1 MTVVTVSNTDQA
13 LLIILSTFL
22 AMFLLLSIIALIWL
36 LQILSELKKIIHR
49 AEQLARETESAFTSF
64 FEKTGPS
71 MALLRLVS
79 NMAEVVL
86 RNKKKHKHKKDE
98 EED

>member
-36 LQILSELKKIIHR
+36 LQILSELKKIIRR
-49 AEQLARETESAFTSF
+49 AEILARETESSINSF
-64 FEKTGPS
+64 FQKTGA
-71 MALLRLVS
+71 ALSLVRLIS
-79 NMAEVVL
+79 NMSEAVFG
-86 RNKKKHKHKKDE
+86 NKKKHKK
-98 EED
+98 EDD

>member
-22 AMFLLLSIIALIWL
+22 AMFLLLSIIALIWV
-36 LQILSELKKIIHR
+36 LQILSELKKIIVR
-49 AEQLARETESAFTSF
+49 AEELARETNSAITTF
-64 FEKTGPS
+64 FEKTGPT
-71 MALLRLVS
+71 MALVRLIS

-86 RNKKKHKHKKDE
+86 KNKRKRKR
-98 EED
+98 EEDEDE